1 MTGTGYIRS
10 FCEIILTVRC
20 CLQSRSIHRLFLVG
34 LRPPDLLDGFQPQRP
49 PKRTV
54 CDRRHILKA
63 PSMIHCLDRARL
75 AMTMDMTSLIAL
87 LVLSL
92 EMAIASMLV

>member
-1 MTGTGYIRS
+1 
-10 FCEIILTVRC
+10 
-20 CLQSRSIHRLFLVG
+20 
-34 LRPPDLLDGFQPQRP
+34 
-49 PKRTV
+49 
-54 CDRRHILKA
+54 
-63 PSMIHCLDRARL
+63 MIHCLDRARL